1 MVDNPDMYAYVQQ
14 ILTWKDDKERT
25 MYETTVKSDKSLQA
39 LGKALEKNPDLEL
52 QLQNMTSQIAEL
64 SKKTNSETAIV
75 LRKIKAILKK
85 RGKNGSKQTLQS

>member
-1 MVDNPDMYAYVQQ
+1 
-14 ILTWKDDKERT
+14 
-25 MYETTVKSDKSLQA
+25 
-39 LGKALEKNPDLEL
+39 
-52 QLQNMTSQIAEL
+52 MTSQIAEL